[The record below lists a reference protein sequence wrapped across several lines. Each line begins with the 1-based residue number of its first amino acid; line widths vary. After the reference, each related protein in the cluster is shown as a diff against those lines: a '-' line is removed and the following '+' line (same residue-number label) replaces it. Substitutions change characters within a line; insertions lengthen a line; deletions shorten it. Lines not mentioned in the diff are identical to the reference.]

1 MAMTTA
7 TRWAY
12 RADDKINGD
21 VKFFADL
28 DDLEDNGLNE
38 FNLDPDEYM
47 GDDPE
52 DDDNEIT
59 VKDVWSDLI
68 SKQYSNEYS
77 GDEESALGIELK
89 RVYPDKKCEL
99 VWTVTDGAVDPDGS
113 FLATL
118 VDQDGD
124 EVDSAGLGF
133 NGDTDEFESDEP
145 WRAVEDKLLS
155 EHRLDRDRVDVIT
168 I

>member
-1 MAMTTA
+1 MTMMTA

-12 RADDKINGD
+12 RADDKTSGD
-21 VKFFADL
+21 VKFFTDL

-38 FNLDPDEYM
+38 LNLDPDENM
-47 GDDPE
+47 CE
-52 DDDNEIT
+52 DEDGHDTT

-77 GDEESALGIELK
+77 GDEETALGIELK

-155 EHRLDRDRVDVIT
+155 EHRLDRDRVDI
-168 I
+168 IPL

>member
-1 MAMTTA
+1 MTMMTA

-12 RADDKINGD
+12 RADDKTSGD
-21 VKFFADL
+21 VKFFTDL

-38 FNLDPDEYM
+38 LNLDPDENM
-47 GDDPE
+47 CE
-52 DDDNEIT
+52 DEDGHDTT

-77 GDEESALGIELK
+77 GDEETALGIELK
-89 RVYPDKKCEL
+89 RVYPDKNCEL
-99 VWTVTDGAVDPDGS
+99 VWTFTNGAVDPDGS

-124 EVDSAGLGF
+124 EVDSAGLAF
-133 NGDTDEFESDEP
+133 NGNTDEFESDEP

-155 EHRLDRDRVDVIT
+155 EHRLDCDRVDI
-168 I
+168 IQL